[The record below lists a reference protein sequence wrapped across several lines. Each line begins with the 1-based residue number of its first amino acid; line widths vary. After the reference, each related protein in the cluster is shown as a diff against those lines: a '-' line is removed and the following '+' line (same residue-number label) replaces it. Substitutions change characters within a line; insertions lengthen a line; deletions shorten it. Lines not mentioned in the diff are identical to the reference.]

1 MGLVTSLVL
10 EYMEKRAYHLS
21 KAQYCIPDRKV
32 ESIAISE
39 LVETVAG
46 SETGAILAS
55 ALLLPSTS
63 TESKALYTASDTTAW
78 FKRTIGFY
86 NMWKFPIDAV
96 LFSALLWAVV
106 VGALGYKITDRMF
119 ES

>member
-21 KAQYCIPDRKV
+21 NAQYCIPDRKV

-55 ALLLPSTS
+55 ALLLPGT
-63 TESKALYTASDTTAW
+63 TESKALYTATHTTEW
-78 FKRTIGFY
+78 FKSTIGFY
-86 NMWKFPIDAV
+86 NMWKFPINAV
-96 LFSALLWAVV
+96 LFCALAWAVV
-106 VGALGYKITDRMF
+106 VGVLGYKITDRMF